1 VESDSVLSDES
12 ESHDQASHE
21 LELRELQ
28 AAIDEG
34 DASGLAAGDVFAQ
47 VRKKAVTGARN

>member
-1 VESDSVLSDES
+1 MESNSVLADES
-12 ESHDQASHE
+12 ESHDQASHD
-21 LELRELQ
+21 LELMELR

-47 VRKKAVTGARN
+47 MRRKAISDPAG